1 MRGWKAATWITEP
14 GLCDNVIGDIPSPS
28 EILPMSRAM
37 VEELGIY
44 ANKPAGGKEEA
55 AHEDPGPV

>member
-1 MRGWKAATWITEP
+1 MDW
-14 GLCDNVIGDIPSPS
+14 LCDNVIGDIPSPS

>member
-1 MRGWKAATWITEP
+1 MDW
-14 GLCDNVIGDIPSPS
+14 LCDNVIGDIPNPS

-44 ANKPAGGKEEA
+44 TNKPAGGKEEA